1 MGLSGLGD
9 LVLTATGTHSR
20 NLKFG
25 IALGE
30 GHSAAALLGPGEP
43 LVEGAHTARVA
54 AQIAR
59 RLNVDAPIL
68 SAIADVIDG
77 IVSVDVAIAGLL
89 ARPLTS
95 ELV

>member
-1 MGLSGLGD
+1 
-9 LVLTATGTHSR
+9 
-20 NLKFG
+20 
-25 IALGE
+25 
-30 GHSAAALLGPGEP
+30 
-43 LVEGAHTARVA
+43 VA